1 MDMQVTLRAAV
12 LGIVGKNVG
21 AHCIEFEHSI
31 IEWLQLEGTS
41 KIILFQ
47 RPAMGRVAK
56 HIDAPHQ
63 CAVCSLCLLLQATRD
78 V

>member
-41 KIILFQ
+41 KIILFHH
-47 RPAMGRVAK
+47 PPTTN
-56 HIDAPHQ
+56 ISPLD
-63 CAVCSLCLLLQATRD
+63 LLLC
-78 V
+78 